1 MGFEELF
8 GKSSPGVQKDE
19 ITNANIRPK
28 VNNSSILGAV
38 GQAFNQAKNHDN
50 NVSGEKQA
58 VINAHTFQEKLKVY
72 SSEITESPDPSD
84 TSDNMSDSD
93 ETESSDSSITRVEKS
108 KNKVK
113 NDLNLEKSTD
123 VDKGARAKVSA
134 NMIISD
140 FSNLQMQSKHHQEQ
154 YENSSLTSPTAW
166 IETSDESGRNNV
178 VRRPRVKA
186 STISEGNFSFQYR
199 KSNIVDNQPR
209 KVSFDSNSDATLR
222 SEHARSD
229 TRSDV
234 SWGSDPGKSLY
245 NNSNQISP
253 RQPKVRNTNSDFS
266 SYLSQ
271 YQNDNYVHNVH
282 NTQSNNQKSWSDVT
296 YGGPIESSTIVSH
309 YSDPGPRKKI
319 SVSAQMNVNNE
330 IEDYEEENTVE
341 DDQEE
346 LEELMN
352 MSSNPKIQRKFLDL
366 KIANKSL
373 LTLNGTLEETIK
385 KQSSNLNTFESM
397 TDVQQ
402 LQLDHITKVE
412 ELMRELSIKISSQEL
427 EIRNLKNKLED
438 NSGQQQ
444 KPTRVS
450 LFYDPRNLPMNT
462 LPNIIFDRVY
472 EDIVILFSVVISL
485 IYTIYILPIIVTA
498 KTAKLLADKSRT
510 KILEITG

>member
-8 GKSSPGVQKDE
+8 GKSSPGAQKDE
-19 ITNANIRPK
+19 INNANIRPK

-38 GQAFNQAKNHDN
+38 GQAFNQAKNHEFSGN

-58 VINAHTFQEKLKVY
+58 VINARTFQEKLKVY

-84 TSDNMSDSD
+84 TSDNVSDSD
-93 ETESSDSSITRVEKS
+93 ETESSDSSITRVEQC

-113 NDLNLEKSTD
+113 TGLNLENSTE

-140 FSNLQMQSKHHQEQ
+140 FSNLQLQSKHHQEQ

-166 IETSDESGRNNV
+166 IETNNEPGRNNV

-186 STISEGNFSFQYR
+186 STISEGNFSFQYK
-199 KSNIVDNQPR
+199 KSDIVNQPR

-222 SEHARSD
+222 SEQTYARSD

-245 NNSNQISP
+245 NNNSNQISP
-253 RQPKVRNTNSDFS
+253 RQPKVRTANSDFS

-271 YQNDNYVHNVH
+271 YQNDNYVR
-282 NTQSNNQKSWSDVT
+282 SNNQKSWSDVT
-296 YGGPIESSTIVSH
+296 YGGPIESSTLVSH

-319 SVSAQMNVNNE
+319 SVSAQMNANND

-341 DDQEE
+341 DNQEE

-352 MSSNPKIQRKFLDL
+352 MSSNPKIQRKVYLDIL
-366 KIANKSL
+366 YIL
-373 LTLNGTLEETIK
+373 FFFK
-385 KQSSNLNTFESM
+385 KKNINLN
-397 TDVQQ
+397 
-402 LQLDHITKVE
+402 
-412 ELMRELSIKISSQEL
+412 
-427 EIRNLKNKLED
+427 
-438 NSGQQQ
+438 
-444 KPTRVS
+444 
-450 LFYDPRNLPMNT
+450 Y
-462 LPNIIFDRVY
+462 
-472 EDIVILFSVVISL
+472 
-485 IYTIYILPIIVTA
+485 
-498 KTAKLLADKSRT
+498 
-510 KILEITG
+510 

>member
-8 GKSSPGVQKDE
+8 GKSSPGAQKDE

-28 VNNSSILGAV
+28 INNSSILGAA
-38 GQAFNQAKNHDN
+38 GQAFNQAKSD
-50 NVSGEKQA
+50 
-58 VINAHTFQEKLKVY
+58 F
-72 SSEITESPDPSD
+72 SEITESPDPSD
-84 TSDNMSDSD
+84 TSENLSDSD
-93 ETESSDSSITRVEKS
+93 ETESSDSSITRVEQD

-113 NDLNLEKSTD
+113 TGLNLENPE

-140 FSNLQMQSKHHQEQ
+140 FSNLQQSKHHQEQ

-166 IETSDESGRNNV
+166 VETSNESGRNNV
-178 VRRPRVKA
+178 LRRPRVKA
-186 STISEGNFSFQYR
+186 STISEGNFSFQYK
-199 KSNIVDNQPR
+199 KSNIVNQPR
-209 KVSFDSNSDATLR
+209 KVSFDSNSDATLK
-222 SEHARSD
+222 SEQTYARSD

-234 SWGSDPGKSLY
+234 SWGSDPGKSL
-245 NNSNQISP
+245 NNSNNQISP
-253 RQPKVRNTNSDFS
+253 RQPKVRTTNSDFS

-271 YQNDNYVHNVH
+271 YQNDNYVHNVQQY
-282 NTQSNNQKSWSDVT
+282 NSTSSNNQKSWSDVT
-296 YGGPIESSTIVSH
+296 YGGPIESSTVVSH

-319 SVSAQMNVNNE
+319 SVSAQMNVNND
-330 IEDYEEENTVE
+330 IEDYEEENAVE
-341 DDQEE
+341 FDQELDE
-346 LEELMN
+346 LIN

-373 LTLNGTLEETIK
+373 LTLNNTLEETIK
-385 KQSSNLNTFESM
+385 KQSSNLNTYESM
-397 TDVQQ
+397 SDVQQ

-427 EIRNLKNKLED
+427 EIRNLKNKLDD
-438 NSGQQQ
+438 NSEQQQ
-444 KPTRVS
+444 KSTRVS

-472 EDIVILFSVVISL
+472 EDIVILFSVVVSL